1 MFLAEKLKFLTVF
14 PGFSVERSMDKVREL
29 MEKILAEK
37 PEISAEAIMARLEQE
52 RRKTGGYI
60 SDDILLQ
67 AIAAELG
74 VKISKQNIRIP
85 RMKIKD
91 LIPGLSNVTITGR
104 VIATYPSKAQSKW
117 GSKKLSFFI
126 ADRTGII
133 KVILRNN
140 RVNLNIK
147 TGQIV
152 RVRCGYVREDRWG
165 KLELHVGERGSIE
178 VDPEDIEAKEYPTV
192 VEFSTSI
199 GEITKAHRDKRI
211 HLRGRIRDIYQPSTF
226 EKRSG
231 GKGKVLRFILE
242 DETGRIQ
249 TVVWNEK
256 VDELEAILASGAT
269 IQLVNAKVKSAL
281 NGSFEIHV
289 DSKTYVE
296 VLEPQKQITKIAQL
310 AEGMEGITIE
320 GKVTVAPTLREVKTS
335 KGEIVKLTTFEI
347 EDETGRVTVSAWR
360 ENAEKAALLKAGD
373 TVVIKNAYVKKGLK
387 NNLEIST
394 KNSSTICIRQ

>member
-1 MFLAEKLKFLTVF
+1 
-14 PGFSVERSMDKVREL
+14 MDRVKEL
-29 MEKILAEK
+29 VEKILAEK
-37 PEISAEAIMARLEQE
+37 PEISAETIIARLEHE

-60 SDDILLQ
+60 SDDILLH

-74 VKISKQNIRIP
+74 VKISKRSVRIP

-104 VIATYPSKAQSKW
+104 VIATYPSKVQAK
-117 GSKKLSFFI
+117 GVSKKLSFLI
-126 ADRTGII
+126 ADKTGII
-133 KVILRNN
+133 KVIPRNN
-140 RVNLNIK
+140 DFAKLSCIK

-152 RVRCGYVREDRWG
+152 RIRCGYVREDRWG

-178 VDPEDIEAKEYPTV
+178 VDPGDVEAEEYPTAA
-192 VEFSTSI
+192 EFSTSI

-211 HLRGRIRDIYQPSTF
+211 HLRGRIQEIYQSSTF
-226 EKRSG
+226 ERRDG

-256 VDELEAILASGAT
+256 VDELEALLVSGAAV
-269 IQLVNAKVKSAL
+269 QLVNAKVKSAL
-281 NGSFEIHV
+281 NGGFELHV

-296 VLEPQKQITKIAQL
+296 VLGAQRQVAKIAQL
-310 AEGMEGITIE
+310 AEGMDGITVE
-320 GKVTVAPTLREVKTS
+320 GMVTAAPTLREVKTS

-347 EDETGRVTVSAWR
+347 EDETGRVMVSAWR
-360 ENAEKAALLKAGD
+360 ENAEKAVLLKAGD
-373 TVVIKNAYVKKGLK
+373 MVVIKNVYVKRGL
-387 NNLEIST
+387 NNSLEIST
-394 KNSSTICIRQ
+394 KNSSTIVIQR

>member
-1 MFLAEKLKFLTVF
+1 MFIAEKLKVLNCISD
-14 PGFSVERSMDKVREL
+14 FSVEMSMDRVREL

-37 PEISAEAIMARLEQE
+37 PEISAETIMARLEHE

-74 VKISKQNIRIP
+74 VKISKRSVRIP

-104 VIATYPSKAQSKW
+104 VIATYPSKVQSK
-117 GSKKLSFFI
+117 GRSKKLSFFI
-126 ADRTGII
+126 ADKTGII
-133 KVILRNN
+133 KVILRNSKSD
-140 RVNLNIK
+140 LTIK

-152 RVRCGYVREDRWG
+152 KIRCGYVREDRWG

-178 VDPEDIEAKEYPTV
+178 IDPEDIEAEEYPTP

-211 HLRGRIRDIYQPSTF
+211 HLRGRIQEIYQPSNF
-226 EKRSG
+226 EKRDG

-256 VDELEAILASGAT
+256 VDELEALLVSGAT

-281 NGSFEIHV
+281 NGGFEVHV

-296 VLEPQKQITKIAQL
+296 VLESQRQIMKIAQL
-310 AEGMEGITIE
+310 VEGMDGITVE
-320 GKVTVAPTLREVKTS
+320 GKVAVAPTLREVKTS
-335 KGEIVKLTTFEI
+335 KGENVKLTTFEI
-347 EDETGRVTVSAWR
+347 EDETGRAMVSAWR

-373 TVVIKNAYVKKGLK
+373 IVIIKNAYVKKGLK
-387 NNLEIST
+387 NSIEIST
-394 KNSSTICIRQ
+394 RSSSTICIRQ